1 LEAWE
6 KITQYFGESSQALLE
21 LVKDPEVQD
30 SFELFGYIVTDLSP
44 DDAGSRLRQFDQ
56 EWFLMQVPRAKGL
69 LNFDVDF
76 Q

>member
-1 LEAWE
+1 M
-6 KITQYFGESSQALLE
+6 QYFGKSSQVLLE

-30 SFELFGYIVTDLSP
+30 SFELFGYIVTYLSP
-44 DDAGSRLRQFDQ
+44 EDAGNRLRQFDR
-56 EWFLMQVPRAKGL
+56 EWFLTQVHQAKGL